1 MENIKNINFF
11 DDKDK
16 KNSINKYR
24 IIILSTILMILIV
37 DNMKIYE
44 VKGLENQVFQ
54 RKQVLENTDENKV
67 VNKDQVHIKEI
78 YKLIQLIQDNNIQT
92 IEIDNDKL
100 NIKGQVQNS
109 EQIKQYLDLL
119 HKVDTIKNPSISSI
133 NRINDMYEFEINAS
147 VGVKSEN

>member
-1 MENIKNINFF
+1 MENVKNINFF

-24 IIILSTILMILIV
+24 IIILSIILMILIV

-67 VNKDQVHIKEI
+67 VNKDEVHIKEI

-109 EQIKQYLDLL
+109 EQIKQYLALL
-119 HKVDTIKNPSISSI
+119 HKIDTIKKPSISSI

-147 VGVKSEN
+147 VGDKGEN